1 MYANSTN
8 AVFSQFIS
16 ALEEQT
22 GAKLA
27 IDADNSCD
35 LVFDDLPVSIQ
46 YLAAGSQLLLY
57 CVVGTVPES
66 QAARLDLFSR
76 LLDANFLFRKT
87 GGGALAAD
95 AGSGLVSFQRLESA
109 RGLDSVAFLD
119 IFEGYLQLAAHWREQ
134 CLPRDAANNNNAGAA
149 PLDASSA
156 WVKA

>member
-1 MYANSTN
+1 MDANSTN
-8 AVFSQFIS
+8 AVFSQFIA

-22 GAKLA
+22 GAKIV

-46 YLAAGSQLLLY
+46 YLAARSQLLFY

-66 QAARLDLFSR
+66 QEARLDLFAR

-87 GGGALAAD
+87 GGATLAIDVAT
-95 AGSGLVSFQRLESA
+95 GLVSFQRLESA

-119 IFEGYLQLAAHWREQ
+119 IFEGYLQLAVHWRDQ
-134 CLPRDAANNNNAGAA
+134 CLPRDAANAAGA
-149 PLDASSA
+149 PLDMSSA
-156 WVKA
+156 WVRA